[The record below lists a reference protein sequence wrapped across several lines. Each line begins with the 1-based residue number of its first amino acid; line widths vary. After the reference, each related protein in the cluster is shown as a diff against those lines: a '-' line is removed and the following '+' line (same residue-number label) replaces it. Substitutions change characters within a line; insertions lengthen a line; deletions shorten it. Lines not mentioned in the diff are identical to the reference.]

1 MSASRT
7 DRSWRARRAATP
19 VPGVPG
25 NAPATP
31 VTTTVLADQHVVLA
45 GGRLEDVLAEVE
57 RSFGAA
63 VDIVRVDRAI
73 VGGIAGFF
81 GREQF
86 EVEVSLGAAAPPA
99 PVATAGTLDP
109 VHEAPEAGAPET
121 GAPETGAPVAAAP
134 AATGGAAFAAALQEA
149 LDQLE
154 DADPQQHDEALLP
167 AYAVVEDPPPQVHS
181 LVTDAELAPVAPAPV
196 PVAAP
201 APVPAPVVAPVAGV
215 GSLLSLNAASM
226 SIDELSAQ
234 VDGLAIAAPAS
245 PERGVIAVA
254 GDGDEALVV
263 AESLALAAGGAAGDV
278 IVMSPVAMPGRPS
291 WMCLNSPEQAAGRRE
306 VWRTSKRLVVVAVVV
321 TPGAQGQEWGSAAL
335 AALEPDQTRV
345 AVPGWRRPDEVAG
358 RLAAMAPVH
367 AIDLVGAA
375 DPSAVI
381 DFLDLAVPVA
391 TIDGVPATSRRWA
404 EMLLAA
410 GHVEQARDD
419 ADLERPE
426 PAQPVADQP
435 RPGTIADDPVLTALL
450 VAAAQEHTR

>member
-1 MSASRT
+1 M
-7 DRSWRARRAATP
+7 
-19 VPGVPG
+19 PGT
-25 NAPATP
+25 APSTP
-31 VTTTVLADQHVVLA
+31 VTTTVLADEHVVLA

-86 EVEVSLGAAAPPA
+86 EVEVALG
-99 PVATAGTLDP
+99 G
-109 VHEAPEAGAPET
+109 
-121 GAPETGAPVAAAP
+121 AP
-134 AATGGAAFAAALQEA
+134 AAPVVPVAPSVDAQSAPAPSAPAPTGGAAFAAALQEA
-149 LDQLE
+149 LDQLDE
-154 DADPQQHDEALLP
+154 ADPQQGDESLLP
-167 AYAVVEDPPPQVHS
+167 AYAVVEDPPPQVQS
-181 LVTDAELAPVAPAPV
+181 LTTDPEGVRTPVHPPASVAVPLPTTEPARFVTPV
-196 PVAAP
+196 P
-201 APVPAPVVAPVAGV
+201 GI
-215 GSLLSLNAASM
+215 GSLLSLNAAAM
-226 SIDELSAQ
+226 SIDELTGQ
-234 VDGLAIAAPAS
+234 VEDLAIVAPAS
-245 PERGVIAVA
+245 PDRGVIAVA

-263 AESLALAAGGAAGDV
+263 AESLAVAAGGAAGDV

-291 WMCLNSPEQAAGRRE
+291 WMCLNSPEQAADRRE
-306 VWRTSKRLVVVAVVV
+306 VWRTSARLVVVAVVV
-321 TPGAQGQEWGSAAL
+321 TPGAQGQQWGSAAL

-367 AIDLVGAA
+367 TIDLVGAV

-381 DFLDLAVPVA
+381 DFLDLDVPVA

-410 GHVEQARDD
+410 GHAEQPARGHVDPD
-419 ADLERPE
+419 VPAADRSGLDQHELDQPGTDRP
-426 PAQPVADQP
+426 VLGRP
-435 RPGTIADDPVLTALL
+435 RPGTIADDPVLTALV

>member
-1 MSASRT
+1 MPGT
-7 DRSWRARRAATP
+7 AA
-19 VPGVPG
+19 
-25 NAPATP
+25 ATP
-31 VTTTVLADQHVVLA
+31 VTTTVLADEHVVLA

-57 RSFGAA
+57 RTFGAA

-86 EVEVSLGAAAPPA
+86 EVEVALGAAAPPA
-99 PVATAGTLDP
+99 PAAPPVPASTLDP
-109 VHEAPEAGAPET
+109 VHEAPVPAASEPA
-121 GAPETGAPVAAAP
+121 APVTVAP

-154 DADPQQHDEALLP
+154 DADPQQYDEALLP
-167 AYAVVEDPPPQVHS
+167 AYAVVEDPPPQVHP
-181 LVTDAELAPVAPAPV
+181 LVADAARGDEPATIDPEPAPVAAAPL

-201 APVPAPVVAPVAGV
+201 APVPTPAPVAAPVPGV

-226 SIDELSAQ
+226 SLDELSAQ
-234 VDGLAIAAPAS
+234 VDGLAIAAPVS
-245 PERGVIAVA
+245 PARGVIAVA

-263 AESLALAAGGAAGDV
+263 AESLAIAAGGAAGDV

-375 DPSAVI
+375 DPAAVI

-391 TIDGVPATSRRWA
+391 TIDGVAATSRRWA

-410 GHVEQARDD
+410 GHAEQPRDD
-419 ADLERPE
+419 AELRPLGLDRSE
-426 PAQPVADQP
+426 PDQPVSDQP

>member
-1 MSASRT
+1 M
-7 DRSWRARRAATP
+7 
-19 VPGVPG
+19 PGT
-25 NAPATP
+25 APSTP
-31 VTTTVLADQHVVLA
+31 VTTTELADQHVVLA

-57 RSFGAA
+57 RTFGAA

-86 EVEVSLGAAAPPA
+86 EVEVALGGAPAAPVVPTAPTAPTDSVDPVHDVAATPAPPA
-99 PVATAGTLDP
+99 SEP
-109 VHEAPEAGAPET
+109 
-121 GAPETGAPVAAAP
+121 AAP
-134 AATGGAAFAAALQEA
+134 APTGGAAFAAALQEA
-149 LDQLE
+149 LDQLDE
-154 DADPQQHDEALLP
+154 ADPQHSDELLVP

-181 LVTDAELAPVAPAPV
+181 VAPEAVGADEPAPAD
-196 PVAAP
+196 VAAA
-201 APVPAPVVAPVAGV
+201 APVPAPAPAAVATPAVAPVPGV
-215 GSLLSLNAASM
+215 GSLLSLSAASM
-226 SIDELSAQ
+226 TLDELTAQ
-234 VDGLAIAAPAS
+234 VEDLAIVAPTS
-245 PERGVIAVA
+245 PDRGVIAVA

-263 AESLALAAGGAAGDV
+263 AESLAVAAGGAAGDV

-291 WMCLNSPEQAAGRRE
+291 WMCLSSPEQAAGRRE
-306 VWRTSKRLVVVAVVV
+306 VWRTSDRLVVVAVVV

-335 AALEPDQTRV
+335 AALAPDQTRV

-410 GHVEQARDD
+410 GHPEQPGRGQAELD
-419 ADLERPE
+419 RPE
-426 PAQPVADQP
+426 PDQPTIDQPTIDQP
-435 RPGTIADDPVLTALL
+435 RRGTIADDPVLTALL